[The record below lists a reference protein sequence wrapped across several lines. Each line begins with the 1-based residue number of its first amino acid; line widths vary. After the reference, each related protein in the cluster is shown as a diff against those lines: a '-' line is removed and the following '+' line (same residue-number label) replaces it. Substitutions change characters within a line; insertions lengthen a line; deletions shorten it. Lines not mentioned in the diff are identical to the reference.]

1 MSESELIPFE
11 FEAQRV
17 IELLAKQIY
26 QSPLALLRENTQN
39 AFDAVRLRLHK
50 EGDNFSPRID
60 INLSAREI
68 TVEDNGI
75 GMTPQDLR
83 QHFWRAGSSSKNTA
97 EARAA
102 GVVGTFG
109 IGAMASFGIA
119 DALTVET
126 QSIFSGERS
135 YSHAERAKLS
145 LKEDCVQLKKIP
157 ATDSSGTKVIAHVSA
172 IFNVNVEQAKSYIAE
187 FVSLVG
193 VPVFVNGELV
203 SQKPVEAAVPKVPE
217 AWRSDFGHTK
227 FGERLAASGTLI
239 VSNNA
244 DMWLSLSSISWDGL
258 DKPGRIVLR
267 SGMSTLRTFRSGFG
281 LSTVSVSS
289 AYQFGGVA
297 DFMFL
302 EPTAG
307 REAITTDGVQLL
319 QSMMVEI
326 DQFASIALSAHDECD
341 LSTPFMSWVSRH
353 KRVDLMQ
360 RLRATISPGDRIAL
374 SELAKM
380 TSDRAILYYEGADQT
395 VIKLHAS
402 DESPVLVLARGN
414 PRRQCE
420 QLFIASR
427 VKTELITDTPKVKNR
442 KPSAALTMQENAL
455 AFRLMSILDS
465 DYFLKS
471 DVSFGQVSHSL
482 PLVAEK
488 NGEIVFITLN
498 SESPSVRLLLG
509 LYEQDYSAYS
519 GMAKDF
525 ARTVVFPRIADY
537 VPSSTRQGAEA
548 FLKAIRKSRELFE
561 YEDSDLG
568 SLPQI
573 WEDQLEGRITVEQA
587 VERSRLAVRTSVQ
600 VVEPAATAQAN
611 EVVGDVIA
619 NEAALQASSEDTAQ
633 GSSDSGAAPAI
644 TRVDQ
649 ESKAKLL
656 TIKDGEAAL
665 RGYRCF
671 LAISDR
677 AREEMG
683 EFFLQPHRTSIVWG
697 GQKTLFIFLHH
708 SEEFGL
714 YYDLQ
719 TREAIDAPA
728 GGGAFPTAT
737 IVLKDRIFI
746 PIPEAIRA
754 SFIPASGEKKRF
766 EVRAD
771 IIHTEQSK
779 AERSA

>member
-1 MSESELIPFE
+1 MNESELIPFE

-39 AFDAVRLRLHK
+39 AFDAVRLRLHM
-50 EGDNFSPRID
+50 EADSFSPRID
-60 INLSAREI
+60 ISLSAREI

-83 QHFWRAGSSSKNTA
+83 QHFWRAGSSSKNTD

-126 QSIFSGERS
+126 QSVISGERS
-135 YSHAERAKLS
+135 FSHAERDKLS
-145 LKEDCVQLKKIP
+145 LKEDCVQLRKIP
-157 ATDSSGTKVIAHVSA
+157 ATDRSGTKVTAHVA
-172 IFNVNVEQAKSYIAE
+172 ANFNVNVEQAKSYIAE
-187 FVSLVG
+187 FVSLVD
-193 VPVFVNGELV
+193 VPVFINGELV
-203 SQKPVEAAVPKVPE
+203 SQKPVETAVPVVPE
-217 AWRSDFGHTK
+217 TWRSEFGPTK
-227 FGERLAASGTLI
+227 LGDRLTASGIMIL
-239 VSNNA
+239 SNNA
-244 DMWLSLSSISWDGL
+244 EIWLSLSSISWSGVA
-258 DKPGRIVLR
+258 KPGRIVLR
-267 SGMSTLRTFRSGFG
+267 SGMSTLRSFRSGFG
-281 LSTVSVSS
+281 LATASVSS
-289 AYQFGGVA
+289 AYQFGGIA

-307 REAITTDGVQLL
+307 REAITADGVQLL
-319 QSMMVEI
+319 QSMMIEI
-326 DQFASIALSAHDECD
+326 DQFATTLLSGRDECD

-353 KRVDLMQ
+353 KRVDLMG
-360 RLRATISPGDRIAL
+360 RLRATISPGDRISL

-380 TSDRAILYYEGADQT
+380 TSDRAILYYEGSDPS

-402 DESPVLVLARGN
+402 EESPVLVLARGN

-420 QLFIASR
+420 QLFITAR
-427 VKTELITDTPKVKNR
+427 IKTERITDTPKVKNR
-442 KPSAALTMQENAL
+442 KSFAALSIQESAL
-455 AFRLMSILDS
+455 AYRLMSILDS
-465 DYFLKS
+465 DYFLKT

-488 NGEIVFITLN
+488 KGEVVIITLN
-498 SESPSVRLLLG
+498 AEAQSVRLLMG
-509 LYEQDYSAYS
+509 LYDQDYNAYS

-548 FLKAIRKSRELFE
+548 FLRAIRKSRELFE

-568 SLPQI
+568 SLPKI

-600 VVEPAATAQAN
+600 VVDPAATAQAN
-611 EVVGDVIA
+611 EVVGDVIQ
-619 NEAALQASSEDTAQ
+619 NEAALQASSGGTAQ
-633 GSSDSGAAPAI
+633 GDSNFEAAPAI
-644 TRVDQ
+644 ARIDQ
-649 ESKAKLL
+649 ESHAKLL
-656 TIKDGEAAL
+656 TIKDGEPAL

-671 LAISDR
+671 LALSDR

-754 SFIPASGEKKRF
+754 SFIPAFGEKKRF

-771 IIHTEQSK
+771 IIHTEQPE
-779 AERSA
+779 AERSD